1 MVCKTKRYRRA
12 HTGDGNCD
20 DGGKV
25 RSLLGALGMGIE
37 QQRCYRGCCRNQHDC
52 SEKKC
57 VSQRCG
63 DIAKPQY
70 ASRRE
75 GCCGKA
81 GKECAHARSR
91 RGACRAEPK
100 RRDARGCPG
109 CQQGVAG

>member
-1 MVCKTKRYRRA
+1 MVCKTKRHGRA
-12 HTGDGNCD
+12 DAGDGNCD

-25 RSLLGALGMGIE
+25 RSLLGALGMSIE
-37 QQRCYRGCCRNQHDC
+37 QQRCCRGRCCNQRDC
-52 SEKKC
+52 NEKGR

-81 GKECAHARSR
+81 GKECPHARGR

-100 RRDARGCPG
+100 CREACGGSG